1 MKQKEQEEKELYS
14 GFWGSIKYFLQA
26 PISSDEFSLDE
37 RRKVPVY
44 LEISLNNLKDMFGIH
59 DEVIKLDT
67 VWFYIENCGI
77 FSDFG
82 TGSRTVIHIK
92 RARVRNV

>member
-1 MKQKEQEEKELYS
+1 MIKRSIKQAQDLVKQKEEEEKELYS

-59 DEVIKLDT
+59 DEVINL
-67 VWFYIENCGI
+67 C
-77 FSDFG
+77 
-82 TGSRTVIHIK
+82 TGW
-92 RARVRNV
+92 